1 MGPTSLIFLEDKTD
15 QRFFFVLHVCACDEY
30 LSFAWTSERSVRVRV
45 TVIHNEECSRDGI
58 QACVLYFMCVH
69 DLALAGLQN
78 DWSGP
83 IGKEL

>member
-58 QACVLYFMCVH
+58 QAYDTSLRLCMPSLAHAV
-69 DLALAGLQN
+69 LAL
-78 DWSGP
+78 
-83 IGKEL
+83 